1 MKLISWN
8 VNSVRARL
16 DRLLALLER
25 HRPDVLC
32 LQETKATDDLFPVDA
47 VRSAGYHAAT
57 HGQKTYNGVA
67 LLTREPT
74 KGMVA
79 GFAGDPI
86 PEQARVISAEVGGIR
101 VVDVYVVN
109 GKEVGDPKY
118 DLKLAWL
125 DALTA
130 WLEDTH
136 DPSMPLVIAGDFNIA
151 PADRDVHDPERWRDR
166 VLCSDPERRRL
177 ETLLERGLV
186 DLHRHL
192 VPDEPAF
199 TWWDYRGGA
208 FPRDFGLRID
218 LALGTAA
225 LRDRV
230 TAVSVDRDERKKTS
244 GEGNPSDHAP
254 LIVEFD

>member
-1 MKLISWN
+1 MKIISWN

-32 LQETKATDDLFPVDA
+32 LQETKATDELFPADV
-47 VRSAGYHAAT
+47 VRAAGYHAAV

-67 LLTREPT
+67 LLTREP
-74 KGMVA
+74 VA
-79 GFAGDPI
+79 DVIHGFPGDPI
-86 PEQARVISAEVGGIR
+86 PEQARVISAHVGGVR

-130 WLEDTH
+130 WIRDAH
-136 DPSMPLVIAGDFNIA
+136 DPATPLVITGDFNIA
-151 PADRDVHDPERWRDR
+151 PGDRDVHDPERWKDR
-166 VLCSDPERRRL
+166 VLCSDPERARL
-177 ETLLERGLV
+177 TEMLDWGLT
-186 DLHRHL
+186 DLHRR
-192 VPDEPAF
+192 VAPDEQVF

-208 FPRDFGLRID
+208 FPRDHGLRID
-218 LALGTAA
+218 LALGTAPVA
-225 LRDRV
+225 ERV
-230 TAVSVDRDERKKTS
+230 TAVTVDREERKKTS

-254 LIVEFD
+254 LIVELD